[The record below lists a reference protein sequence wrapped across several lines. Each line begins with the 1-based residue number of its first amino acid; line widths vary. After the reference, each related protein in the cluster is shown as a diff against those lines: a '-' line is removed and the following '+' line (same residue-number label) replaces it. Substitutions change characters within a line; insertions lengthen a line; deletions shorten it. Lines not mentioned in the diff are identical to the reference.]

1 MGNMPRERDREARE
15 AREARRTHRHA
26 TRRHHDRP
34 DRDARRAERREGLLD
49 AAVEVIRRE
58 GPFVSM
64 EAIAAEA
71 GVTKPIIYRHFGDRD
86 GLVTAVA
93 TRFADG
99 LITELRES
107 LRRQTEPR
115 ELLVGTIDAYL
126 AFVERDPQVYRFLGQ
141 RAPVDAASAAKVQ
154 GFVRQVAQEVSLVMG
169 ERLRLAGVDSGAA
182 EPWAFGLV
190 GMVQFAGDWWIEHRS
205 MPRARLVEYLTQLV
219 WDGLAA
225 VPEPGTTAEVTA

>member
-1 MGNMPRERDREARE
+1 MGNMPRDRDRERE
-15 AREARRTHRHA
+15 REVRRGHRHA
-26 TRRHHDRP
+26 ARQHRHERP

-99 LITELRES
+99 LITELRSS
-107 LRRQTEPR
+107 LARQTEPR

-141 RAPVDAASAAKVQ
+141 RAPVDAAATAKVQ

-169 ERLRLAGVDSGAA
+169 ERLRQAGVDSGAA
-182 EPWAFGLV
+182 EPWAFGIV

-225 VPEPGTTAEVTA
+225 VPQPDTDGASS